1 MLSIEGFFQSLVF
14 LTQHYLIVLLYTFNF
29 SRTSLSSMAG
39 ISAGILG
46 LTGLKGF
53 IFYFVASLFMS
64 VSNESIIFLGSFQS
78 AYDFLLKM
86 LVILPLRQ

>member
-1 MLSIEGFFQSLVF
+1 MADPEHVAGKDEAFSPFSIMANNSIIDFC
-14 LTQHYLIVLLYTFNF
+14 
-29 SRTSLSSMAG
+29 RTSLSSMAG

-64 VSNESIIFLGSFQS
+64 VHLDPAEGLYVW
-78 AYDFLLKM
+78 AEL
-86 LVILPLRQ
+86 